1 MNLLKEIKH
10 MSLCTENTALKK
22 RIFKAVLLVIIAAA
36 FVPFVIAAR
45 YAVFQADDFAFYL
58 GTIEMPGE
66 SYLIKSFRHA
76 FQVYREWQGTYTTN
90 LLNSLFNPLNGY
102 NYAMLR
108 LGLIACLALAFTSAY
123 LLSREINACF
133 ALGDSTLPIFAIVFL
148 PILLYRDYNEVY
160 L

>member
-90 LLNSLFNPLNGY
+90 LLNSLFNPL
-102 NYAMLR
+102 LR